1 MDFGKF
7 LEQETDVGRKDVA
20 LIVFGCKCTN
30 NVSNDLWPF
39 LCNMTI
45 LQLYLVFLS
54 QMMRVV
60 LHFQK
65 HDREK
70 NHQHMRRF
78 FVYTFQ
84 SDKIRNDRTALWNI
98 IFDRHIAIPEIKF
111 ETNARECSPTKQ

>member
-1 MDFGKF
+1 
-7 LEQETDVGRKDVA
+7 
-20 LIVFGCKCTN
+20 
-30 NVSNDLWPF
+30 
-39 LCNMTI
+39 MTI

-70 NHQHMRRF
+70 ITNMRRF

-98 IFDRHIAIPEIKF
+98 IFDRHIAIPKIKF